1 MDDQQ
6 QQQQPPAAEPAPPAG
21 DPEQEFPANTPV
33 AEMTDAQ
40 RAAYYKH
47 QNRKAEARLAAFKG
61 ATPEQVQ
68 QLQARV
74 SEMEAERETAGERAI
89 REAAEAAANEA
100 REAARAEFEPRLHR
114 TQLRAAASQVI
125 TGEQLDGWLEDANPS
140 NYVNE
145 SGEIDETR
153 VIAKL
158 TALFG
163 APKVPQRN
171 WGQHGTTPPGETP
184 GAGGIAEA
192 EKRFG
197 KKT

>member
-6 QQQQPPAAEPAPPAG
+6 QQQQPAVEPAPPAG

-68 QLQARV
+68 QLQTRV
-74 SEMEAERETAGERAI
+74 SEMEAERETAGERAL

-100 REAARAEFEPRLHR
+100 RAAARAEFEPKLHR
-114 TQLRAAASQVI
+114 SQLKAIASQVLSSD
-125 TGEQLDGWLEDANPS
+125 QVDAWLEDVTPS
-140 NYVNE
+140 NFVND
-145 SGEIDETR
+145 SGEIDEAK
-153 VIAKL
+153 VKAKL

-163 APKVPQRN
+163 AQKSAPPN
-171 WGQHGTTPPGETP
+171 WGQHGATPPGETP
-184 GAGGIAEA
+184 GSAGAAEA
-192 EKRFG
+192 KRRLEQRQQ
-197 KKT
+197 